1 MNKRIDTLKTSIRP
15 VRERLIGHPVYRS
28 IQDPAALR
36 IFMEHHVY
44 AVWDFMSLLKALQQ
58 SLTCVTSP
66 WVPVGSAN
74 TRYLI
79 NEIVVGEESDVD
91 ERGLR
96 TSHFE
101 LYLRAMEQAGADTGL
116 IAGMVE
122 ALKAGRGRARARPI
136 LEAEALWSG
145 RAGMAEV
152 LSTAETP
159 DEWELSGAVRDF
171 LDFTFSTIATG
182 EVHRIAAVFTFG
194 REDLIPDMFV
204 RIVEDLSGQGSAAG
218 SKGSFGIFTY
228 YLERHIEVDGD
239 HHSHLAM
246 AMLEELCGED
256 DRKWE
261 EAARSAGAAL
271 EARIRLWDG
280 VVERID
286 GYNNTYCAGCGCGGG
301 ISGGETR
308 EEGDADRRYRG

>member
-1 MNKRIDTLKTSIRP
+1 
-15 VRERLIGHPVYRS
+15 
-28 IQDPAALR
+28 
-36 IFMEHHVY
+36 
-44 AVWDFMSLLKALQQ
+44 
-58 SLTCVTSP
+58 LTCVTSP

-79 NEIVVGEESDVD
+79 NEIVIGEESDVD

-101 LYLRAMEQAGADTGL
+101 LYLRAMEQAGADTGPVV
-116 IAGMVE
+116 GMVE
-122 ALKAGRGRARARPI
+122 VLKAGRGRARA
-136 LEAEALWSG
+136 ADDGMLWSG
-145 RAGMAEV
+145 GAGME
-152 LSTAETP
+152 ETP
-159 DEWELSGAVRDF
+159 DDLVLRSPVRTLSGAVRDF
-171 LDFTFSTIATG
+171 LDFTFGTIATG

-194 REDLIPDMFV
+194 REDLIPDMFI
-204 RIVEDLSGQGSAAG
+204 RIVEDLSGLGSPGG
-218 SKGSFGIFTY
+218 SEGLFGIFTY
-228 YLERHIEVDGD
+228 YLERHIEVDGG

-280 VVERID
+280 VVERI
-286 GYNNTYCAGCGCGGG
+286 GEQAGRGGV
-301 ISGGETR
+301 
-308 EEGDADRRYRG
+308 A

>member
-1 MNKRIDTLKTSIRP
+1 MMSERIEALKTSIRP

-28 IQDPAALR
+28 IKDPAALR
-36 IFMEHHVY
+36 IFMEHHIY

-79 NEIVVGEESDVD
+79 NEIVIGEESDVD

-101 LYLRAMEQAGADTGL
+101 LYLRAMEQAGADTGPVV
-116 IAGMVE
+116 GMVE
-122 ALKAGRGRARARPI
+122 ALKAGRARARAVGGME
-136 LEAEALWSG
+136 EASDDLGLPVGETVGASDDW
-145 RAGMAEV
+145 V
-152 LSTAETP
+152 LRGP
-159 DEWELSGAVRDF
+159 VRDF
-171 LDFTFSTIATG
+171 LDFTFGTIATG

-194 REDLIPDMFV
+194 REDLIPDMFI
-204 RIVEDLSGQGSAAG
+204 RIVEDLSGQDSPAG
-218 SKGSFGIFTY
+218 IEGSFGIFTY
-228 YLERHIEVDGD
+228 YLERHIEVDGG

-280 VVERID
+280 VVERIV
-286 GYNNTYCAGCGCGGG
+286 
-301 ISGGETR
+301 ERTR
-308 EEGDADRRYRG
+308 E

>member
-1 MNKRIDTLKTSIRP
+1 MCHCIEIMSKRIDTLKTSIGP
-15 VRERLIGHPVYRS
+15 IRERLIGHPVYRS

-58 SLTCVTSP
+58 SLTCVASP

-79 NEIVVGEESDVD
+79 NEIVIGEESDVD

-101 LYLRAMEQAGADTGL
+101 LYLRAMEQAGADTGPVV
-116 IAGMVE
+116 GMVE
-122 ALKAGRGRARARPI
+122 ALNAGKS
-136 LEAEALWSG
+136 L
-145 RAGMAEV
+145 AEV
-152 LSTAETP
+152 LSVDGLAENAP
-159 DEWELSGAVRDF
+159 DDRVLRGPVRAVSGPVRDF
-171 LDFTFSTIATG
+171 LDFTFGTIATG

-194 REDLIPDMFV
+194 REDLIPDMFF
-204 RIVEDLSGQGSAAG
+204 RIVEDLSGEGSPAG
-218 SKGSFGIFTY
+218 SEGAFGIFTY

-261 EAARSAGAAL
+261 AAARSAWAAL

-280 VVERID
+280 VVERI
-286 GYNNTYCAGCGCGGG
+286 
-301 ISGGETR
+301 GEQAVK
-308 EEGDADRRYRG
+308 GDVVRGRAANGVMG